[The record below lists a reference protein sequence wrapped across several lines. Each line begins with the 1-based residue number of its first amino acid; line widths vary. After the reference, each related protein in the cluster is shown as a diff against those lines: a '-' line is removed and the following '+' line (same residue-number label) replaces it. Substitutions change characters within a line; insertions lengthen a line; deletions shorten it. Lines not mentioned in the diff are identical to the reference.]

1 MQLEHQRKQQE
12 QQKQLQEKL
21 LLLSQMETNNWP
33 LNQATPATTWTPL
46 GYAAW
51 PNQSAV
57 NAAAA
62 ASVRTSPEH
71 TIKPGVIRPPPGL
84 ETANFMNNNCQ
95 LPRGEVAAPQV
106 NHNSNNHIDGLAI
119 THNATQQVDDERR
132 AQQLMTMTESM
143 PMPTQYDP
151 FTSPSSIWSDNWRQ
165 RNNHMN

>member
-1 MQLEHQRKQQE
+1 M
-12 QQKQLQEKL
+12 QEKL
-21 LLLSQMETNNWP
+21 LMLSQMDTNNWP
-33 LNQATPATTWTPL
+33 LNQATPTTTWTPL

-51 PNQSAV
+51 SNLGAV
-57 NAAAA
+57 NATAAV
-62 ASVRTSPEH
+62 SVRNSPAH
-71 TIKPGVIRPPPGL
+71 TFRPVVGVTRLPPGL

-95 LPRGEVAAPQV
+95 LPVSDAAAPQV
-106 NHNSNNHIDGLAI
+106 NHNSNNHIDGMAI

-132 AQQLMTMTESM
+132 AQQPVTMSM